1 MNNGFVARWS
11 PTGVSGIVLM
21 FVIIMGNSM
30 NGRIDDLHTEVRSLR
45 AEMSELNTRV
55 GRIEGILEVT
65 TRNRFEDASAAL
77 PGAFPD

>member
-11 PTGVSGIVLM
+11 PTGVSGIVLI

-30 NGRIDDLHTEVRSLR
+30 NSRIDDLQAEVRSLR
-45 AEMSELNTRV
+45 TEMSELNARV

-65 TRNRFEDASAAL
+65 NRNRFEGASASSS
-77 PGAFPD
+77 G

>member
-11 PTGVSGIVLM
+11 PTGVSGIVLI

-30 NGRIDDLHTEVRSLR
+30 NSRIDDLQAEVRSLR
-45 AEMSELNTRV
+45 TEMSELNTRV

-65 TRNRFEDASAAL
+65 TRNRFEGASASSS
-77 PGAFPD
+77 G